1 MQRWGQEHMCHL
13 LSSGSRPAPTR
24 RNRCPKESC
33 APRGDREGPRA
44 ARRVKGWEPH
54 GEGVMQAGFGLPGD
68 QDQVGEEGQ
77 MRTLG
82 HWICRNGRKVWQGL
96 NEGAWG
102 PG

>member
-1 MQRWGQEHMCHL
+1 MSPALQRVPP
-13 LSSGSRPAPTR
+13 RPHPT
-24 RNRCPKESC
+24 EQVSC

-44 ARRVKGWEPH
+44 ARWVKGWEPH
-54 GEGVMQAGFGLPGD
+54 GEGVMQAGSGLPGD